1 MAPKDSHFLVFTPS
15 YPEVWPGLIDSFVKI
30 EYGRNDGMS
39 FPKSSD
45 KKTGTSVLGLG
56 SLSDPQLESLTLG
69 EASCHVVRQLNE
81 EAHVT
86 GNEALKIPCK

>member
-1 MAPKDSHFLVFTPS
+1 MAPKDSHFQVFTPS
-15 YPEVWPGLIDSFVKI
+15 YPEVRPGLIDSFLKI

-45 KKTGTSVLGLG
+45 KKSGTSVLGLG
-56 SLSDPQLESLTLG
+56 SLSQPPLESLTLG
-69 EASCHVVRQLNE
+69 EASCHVVRQLYA